1 MRCHVHYP
9 DDIRISPPVPRAG
22 FCHNARMPEFFL
34 RYRWWLL
41 GGALLCAAGAWLIGH
56 DAVVRQ
62 REAFE
67 TDARIMHRVLSQ
79 RVVQHEAILA
89 TLSLLQAEAGDDRE
103 PRLAALYPQILSV
116 ERRSGTQT
124 WRDAADAAAEAQSRE
139 LRRPVLARADF
150 ARGRFTLVLAG
161 QPASHAMTL
170 GLHEMMPWSEWPT
183 DPRSSPVRVVLRHDG
198 QEAVLQPG
206 KDIPYGNLFSFSKAL
221 AAQSQPFE
229 LHASRRMGWLEL
241 PWGAMLGWCVLVA
254 LGGTG
259 ACQWRA
265 QREARRRAEELLRL
279 GHVTR
284 LNTLGELAAGMA
296 HELNQPLTAVLANTQ
311 GARRLLAED
320 EPDLDTARDA
330 MGKAAEQAKRAA
342 DVLGRLRRLVER
354 PQADTPLQALDLP
367 QAARQVL
374 YLLAPELQRRGVE
387 CSVEGDPQ
395 CAVRA
400 EPVALEQVIHNLVM
414 NALQALEKV
423 PPGRRSLVLQ
433 VSVED
438 ARGVLRVCDSGPG
451 IAPEL
456 LPRIF
461 EPFFSTREDGL
472 GLGLSLCETLLTSM
486 GGSLRAARHSPQGAE
501 FRLDLELAR

>member
-1 MRCHVHYP
+1 M
-9 DDIRISPPVPRAG
+9 
-22 FCHNARMPEFFL
+22 
-34 RYRWWLL
+34 
-41 GGALLCAAGAWLIGH
+41 
-56 DAVVRQ
+56 
-62 REAFE
+62 
-67 TDARIMHRVLSQ
+67 
-79 RVVQHEAILA
+79 
-89 TLSLLQAEAGDDRE
+89 
-103 PRLAALYPQILSV
+103 
-116 ERRSGTQT
+116 
-124 WRDAADAAAEAQSRE
+124 
-139 LRRPVLARADF
+139 
-150 ARGRFTLVLAG
+150 
-161 QPASHAMTL
+161 
-170 GLHEMMPWSEWPT
+170 
-183 DPRSSPVRVVLRHDG
+183 
-198 QEAVLQPG
+198 
-206 KDIPYGNLFSFSKAL
+206 
-221 AAQSQPFE
+221 
-229 LHASRRMGWLEL
+229 
-241 PWGAMLGWCVLVA
+241 
-254 LGGTG
+254 
-259 ACQWRA
+259 
-265 QREARRRAEELLRL
+265 
-279 GHVTR
+279 
-284 LNTLGELAAGMA
+284 
-296 HELNQPLTAVLANTQ
+296 LANTQ